1 MGVQAI
7 PRLSSDPKA
16 RRRTVEAQIAEIGQL
31 PAVRRAPPPEGRL
44 GADDYP
50 MPRVRAVLVDL
61 GPVFA
66 SFGRYLSSRIDLVA
80 RRDSLVLASI
90 PDRGTAL
97 TPSVVETWMALQLG
111 APVERRFFA
120 FNRDAHDVTLW
131 SERHHAWIAPG
142 VPVVVLVVRPDAE
155 SWLESDVPLLRLIQP
170 WFDIEPAAFAA
181 AVEDFTSTLR
191 RRLDQT
197 RQAAAFAT
205 LAADASASPRGF
217 GAPVCYRDHSAAGA
231 LTLERPAGVTLGDL
245 MIDDT
250 ELMMAP
256 DAGRSY
262 AARLASAW
270 LHQALA
276 GRTVPFDFGPRDIV
290 VDAERLVLVGGAFE
304 PQTSAARVRFLGY
317 LNAVAAD
324 DPDAAAAWILDAAA
338 PVNPDRR
345 EEMLRRRLRQAVPF
359 RDGEWSG
366 DDRLAEHLLVQWRMA
381 REAGWPLAT
390 HHLHLYRGLQIM
402 ASLATQLAPLED
414 PLLAALQDERL
425 EMGLAQ
431 VRRMGDPGTVVSALD
446 RLLQEMVQLPQRVD
460 DVLTL
465 AAEGRLRVKLHVP
478 ESNGSQ
484 QTHNRTVLL
493 VALLVALTG
502 VASIVRQ
509 FAPTFG
515 PGAERLGAVALLFL
529 GGWLLVAA
537 ARM

>member
-1 MGVQAI
+1 MGAQAI

-16 RRRTVEAQIAEIGQL
+16 RRRTVEAHIAEIGPP

-50 MPRVRAVLVDL
+50 MPRVRTVLVDL

-66 SFGRYLSSRIDLVA
+66 SFGRYLSSRIDLLA
-80 RRDSLVLASI
+80 RRDSLVLSSI
-90 PDRGTAL
+90 PDRATAL
-97 TPSVVETWMALQLG
+97 TPAVVETWMARQLG
-111 APVERRFFA
+111 APLEQRFFA

-131 SERHHAWIAPG
+131 TERHHAWIAPG

-170 WFDIEPAAFAA
+170 WFDIAPDAFAA
-181 AVEDFTSTLR
+181 AVEDFASTLR

-205 LAADASASPRGF
+205 LAADASASLRGF
-217 GAPVCYRDHSAAGA
+217 GAPVCYRDHSSAGV
-231 LTLERPAGVTLGDL
+231 LTLERPTGVTLGDL
-245 MIDDT
+245 MIDDA
-250 ELMMAP
+250 ELTTTP
-256 DAGRSY
+256 DVGRSY

-338 PVNPDRR
+338 PVDPDRR
-345 EEMLRRRLRQAVPF
+345 EEALRRRLRQAVPF

-402 ASLATQLAPLED
+402 ASLATRLAPFED
-414 PLLAALQDERL
+414 SLLAALQDERL

-431 VRRMGDPGTVVSALD
+431 ARRMGDPATVVSTLD
-446 RLLQEMVQLPQRVD
+446 RLLQEMVQLPQRLD

-484 QTHNRTVLL
+484 QTRNRTVLL

-502 VASIVRQ
+502 LASIVRQ
-509 FAPTFG
+509 FAPAFG